1 MQLNTW
7 LEVNKITDS
16 VRAMFNVHMSDDRI
30 VFPVH
35 DTNGQFLFNKYRR
48 SPSSNIGAKYT
59 YDVGGKVTLYGYNH
73 AKDSSTILIT
83 EGEKDCLVAWSH
95 NIPAV
100 TSTGGAMSFQSEWV
114 DLFIHDEDKD
124 TIAYKDVII
133 CLDNDE
139 AGATGMVK
147 ILKVLP
153 WAKVLLLPDRPNMK
167 DISDYVNAGGDLHE
181 LLKTA
186 KGYADIAEVTE
197 DRLKRVARMQSV
209 FFHDAYIKAH
219 TKVNIYTGER
229 KTFDSDKVTHAKG
242 YPLPNIIDFD
252 THGKAKCEWH
262 KDDDTPSLQYYSKTN
277 TAYCFA
283 CAKVVDSIEAYRHKN
298 NCSFKEAV
306 DNLNKI

>member
-16 VRAMFNVHMSDDRI
+16 VRTMFNVHMSDDRI

-48 SPSSNIGAKYT
+48 SPSSNVGAKYT
-59 YDVGGKVTLYGYNH
+59 YDVGGKVTLYGYKH

-100 TSTGGAMSFQSEWV
+100 TSTGGAMSFQSTWAE
-114 DLFIHDEDKD
+114 FFKDKE
-124 TIAYKDVII
+124 VII
-133 CLDNDE
+133 CLDTDE

-167 DISDYVNAGGDLHE
+167 DISEYVNAGGDLHE

-186 KGYADIAEVTE
+186 KHYADIAEVTE
-197 DRLKRVARMQSV
+197 DRLKRIARMQSV
-209 FFHDAYIKAH
+209 FFYDAYIKAH
-219 TKVNIYTGER
+219 TKVNTYTGER
-229 KTFDSDKVTHAKG
+229 KTFDSDKVTHANG
-242 YPLPNIIDFD
+242 YPLPNILDFNS
-252 THGKAKCEWH
+252 HGKRACDWH
-262 KDDDTPSLQYYSKTN
+262 KNDNTPSLQYYPKTN

-283 CAKVVDSIEAYRHKN
+283 CAKVVDSIEAYRFKHK
-298 NCSFKEAV
+298 CSFKEAV
-306 DNLNKI
+306 DNLNKL